1 VRKTKNKVKNF
12 CTEFIM
18 SDKQSYKICLS
29 MLEKLWEQASK
40 AGQEAQIV
48 IAMRRNEDEIFT
60 ITGKLIIE
68 RQRRK

>member
-1 VRKTKNKVKNF
+1 
-12 CTEFIM
+12 M